1 MTDSIPQR
9 QPDLFARQGDLF
21 HPAPQPLP
29 AADVERIRQKLL
41 ATLALV
47 RGAEFQPWADLTRMT
62 LEEISFRSMC
72 DHLPPAEAAAMR
84 AAFETEMDRIYANED
99 ARWEAEEQAR
109 RPGADPPRIDS
120 PRPIP

>member
-1 MTDSIPQR
+1 MTDSIPRR

-21 HPAPQPLP
+21 HPAPEPLP

-72 DHLPPAEAAAMR
+72 DHLPAAEAAAMR
-84 AAFETEMDRIYANED
+84 AAFDAEMDRIYANED

-109 RPGADPPRIDS
+109 RPG
-120 PRPIP
+120 